1 MSKDM
6 KTNLN
11 YLELMS
17 KIDRIKSSL
26 NFLMEDAKRL
36 GQNFDR
42 LQQTIDESI
51 KPEKKK
57 CKFKKR
63 R

>member
-17 KIDRIKSSL
+17 RIDRIKYSL

-51 KPEKKK
+51 KPEKK
-57 CKFKKR
+57 
-63 R
+63 

>member
-1 MSKDM
+1 MSKDI

-17 KIDRIKSSL
+17 RIDRIKSSL

-42 LQQTIDESI
+42 LQQIIDESI
-51 KPEKKK
+51 KPEK
-57 CKFKKR
+57 
-63 R
+63 

>member
-57 CKFKKR
+57 M
-63 R
+63 